1 MTPTPNCDFPKGTE
15 NENHWDVPMDQL
27 MDQLDAMGAL
37 GALNVRPLEL
47 PSTTLHVRVTAGVV
61 RLNNNTRATVAAVP
75 TLTVITAT
83 TNYVYVNDSGAVV
96 TNTTGWPAANVA
108 PLAIV
113 TTDATRVLTI
123 VDQRNAQPTF
133 GVTPG

>member
-1 MTPTPNCDFPKGTE
+1 
-15 NENHWDVPMDQL
+15 MDQL